1 MTYDNFD
8 KEYDFSLTKN
18 SCKSKGKKKGK
29 DKKKDPYNTKFVRTK
44 ISKMNKF
51 KNT

>member
-18 SCKSKGKKKGK
+18 ACKSKGKKKGK
-29 DKKKDPYNTKFVRTK
+29 DKKKIHIIVNLLELK
-44 ISKMNKF
+44 
-51 KNT
+51 